1 MGSLVS
7 DIETK
12 PETVRRNSNVVSRVV
27 VGEAIVVPIR
37 RGVADMDYIY
47 TFNESGT
54 LLWGMVE
61 GDRKVAEM
69 IERLRTEYS
78 LSEEQAV
85 ADVEAF
91 ITELIEMG
99 LLERAMGS

>member
-12 PETVRRNSNVVSRVV
+12 LQSVRRNSNVVSRVV

-54 LLWGMVE
+54 LPWGMP
-61 GDRKVAEM
+61 GGA
-69 IERLRTEYS
+69 
-78 LSEEQAV
+78 
-85 ADVEAF
+85 
-91 ITELIEMG
+91 
-99 LLERAMGS
+99 